1 MELDKDFNLTVGLRI
16 REIRESMHMTREQF
30 SELCGI
36 SDSFLAAVENGK
48 KSITSKTIY
57 KICSNANISA
67 DYIILGNHN
76 DFESDTAIELLKN
89 MASEDREYAYR
100 ILIEFSNA
108 MNTCRKSK
116 SLT

>member
-16 REIRESMHMTREQF
+16 REIRESMHMTREHF

-48 KSITSKTIY
+48 KSITSKTIF
-57 KICSNANISA
+57 KICSNAHISA

-89 MASEDREYAYR
+89 MTPEEREYAYR
-100 ILIEFSNA
+100 ILREYSNA
-108 MNTCRKSK
+108 LHLHHDS
-116 SLT
+116 SS